1 MGKIA
6 LLVSRDEMLYQAHNI
21 LQEKPYHIS
30 DMRVIRTEDAVS
42 EARQAHAGGAAII
55 IARGLQASLI
65 RQYTDIPV
73 AEIVIT
79 AQEMAL
85 LVIRA
90 KQILKKTN
98 PVIGVVGFQNMFSDM
113 SYFDTIYEIDLRTYF
128 AGKGSELAAVAG
140 QAVADGVDLIIGG
153 DTAVEVAGRNGIPSL
168 FLSIT
173 EDSMRNAFDMA
184 ERMDFAM
191 GAEKR
196 NNAQIETLL
205 DYSFYGVTRVDADGV
220 IVDVNPVMADI
231 LGGRKEDLQGKRVK
245 EIYHELDEE
254 SLRQVLEEGT
264 ESYSLF
270 MRINKTAI
278 FAIVAPILID
288 GKVDGAILTC
298 HRIKKRPAVEEETR
312 QKRHSRGFIA
322 LGIFDDILQQSKTMQ
337 ECLHLAKLYALS
349 DKPVLICGEAG
360 TEKRLLA
367 QSIHNAGSRREKP
380 FIDISCDG
388 VADEWQLEQIF
399 GDKGAVAQAGGGTVL
414 VEDIHCLTR
423 MNQYRLYQ
431 LIRYRLRMANAVV
444 QYPVADVR
452 IMATAGDSPVLL
464 ASLVGQGR
472 FREDL
477 YYLLQGLT
485 VMIPPLRERKED
497 LTCKIEQCIR
507 EYCEQYSRYHVLTQG
522 AMKLL
527 SGYSWNGNLFQVEN
541 FCERLILTANKR
553 SLDEAAVR
561 KVLDELYPQMPVS
574 TAAFVPG
581 RWGRQE
587 PAEPVGSAGYDGE
600 PSLQEEERSRII
612 EVLKMNRG
620 SREQAAQEL
629 GISKATLWRKMK
641 RYEIK

>member
-21 LQEKPYHIS
+21 LQEKSYNIGE
-30 DMRVIRTEDAVS
+30 MRVIKTEDAVS
-42 EARQAHAGGAAII
+42 EARQSHAGGATII

-65 RQYTDIPV
+65 KQYTDIPV
-73 AEIVIT
+73 AELVIT

-98 PVIGVVGFQNMFSDM
+98 PVIGVVGFQNMFCDM

-128 AGKGSELAAVAG
+128 TKKGSQLEAIAK
-140 QAVADGVDLIIGG
+140 QAVDDGVDLIIGG
-153 DTAVEVAGRNGIPSL
+153 DTAVEVAGQYGIPSL

-173 EDSMRNAFDMA
+173 EDSMRNAFEMA

-205 DYSFYGVTRVDADGV
+205 DYSFYGVTRIDADGV
-220 IVDVNPVMADI
+220 IADINPVMADI
-231 LGGRKEDLQGKRVK
+231 LGVKKEQIQGKKVK
-245 EIYHELDEE
+245 QIYRELDEE
-254 SLRQVLEEGT
+254 SLRQVLADGN

-270 MRINKTAI
+270 MQINKTSI

-298 HRIKKRPAVEEETR
+298 HRMKKRQTAEDETKR
-312 QKRHSRGFIA
+312 KRHSQGFIA
-322 LGIFDDILQQSKTMQ
+322 LGVFDDILQKSKVMQ
-337 ECLHLAKLYALS
+337 EYLHLARLYALS
-349 DKPVLICGEAG
+349 DKPVLIEGEAG

-367 QSIHNAGSRREKP
+367 QSIHNASVRREKP

-388 VADEWQLEQIF
+388 AGDEMQLEQIF
-399 GDKGAVAQAGGGTVL
+399 GDKGAVSQAGGGSVFI
-414 VEDIHCLTR
+414 EDIHCLSR

-431 LIRYRLRMANAVV
+431 LIRYRLRVGNAVT
-444 QYPVADVR
+444 QYPGADVR
-452 IMATAGDSPVLL
+452 VMAAAGISL
-464 ASLVGQGR
+464 ASLVVKGE

-477 YYLLQGLT
+477 YYLLAGFT
-485 VMIPPLRERKED
+485 IEIPPLRKRRED
-497 LTCKIEQCIR
+497 LQQKIEQCIR
-507 EYCEQYSRYHVLTQG
+507 ECSEQYSRYHVLTQG
-522 AMKLL
+522 AMKILTD
-527 SGYSWNGNLFQVEN
+527 YSWPGNLFQVES

-553 SLDEAAVR
+553 SLDERAVN
-561 KVLDELYPQMPVS
+561 KVLAEQYPPVL
-574 TAAFVPG
+574 TAARQGEHKTPG
-581 RWGRQE
+581 H
-587 PAEPVGSAGYDGE
+587 AGE
-600 PSLQEEERSRII
+600 PTLQEEERSRII
-612 EVLKMNRG
+612 EALKKNRG
-620 SREQAAQEL
+620 SRERAAEML

-641 RYEIK
+641 KYEIN